1 MATTT
6 IYATTNTTGRGV
18 IIASGGDWDD
28 VVTATTGTV
37 ISSTSYTFAVRAG
50 VISGRGGNQYF
61 VSRTFLY
68 FDVSSITTTITAA
81 TVKVYASAIS
91 NGKVGM
97 YKSTAFGNN
106 GTALASTDFDNVTG
120 TLQSATTYTDL
131 TWTPN
136 ALESFPLNAT
146 AITDLNTN
154 GYGNYSLRNPDEV
167 DEETPELDAYAGINF
182 QTSGTNR
189 AQIVITHADPGYGN
203 NVNSV
208 AAASIAKVNT
218 VGTADISKIN
228 SAS

>member
-6 IYATTNTTGRGV
+6 IYATTNSSGRGV
-18 IIASGGDWDD
+18 IGAAGTDWDD

-50 VISGRGGNQYF
+50 AISGRGGTQYF

-97 YKSTAFGNN
+97 YGSTAFGNN
-106 GTALASTDFDNVTG
+106 GTALAATDFDNVTG
-120 TLQSATTYTDL
+120 TLQSSTTYTDL

-146 AITDLNTN
+146 AITALNSN

-189 AQIVITHADPGYGN
+189 AQIVITHADPGYPN
-203 NVNSV
+203 IVNSV
-208 AAASIAKVNT
+208 AAASISKVNA
-218 VGTADISKIN
+218 TATANISKIN
-228 SAS
+228 SVS

>member
-50 VISGRGGNQYF
+50 AISGRGGTQYF

-97 YKSTAFGNN
+97 YGSTAFGNN
-106 GTALASTDFDNVTG
+106 GTALAATDFDNVTG
-120 TLQSATTYTDL
+120 TLQSSTTYTDL

-146 AITDLNTN
+146 AITALNSN

-189 AQIVITHADPGYGN
+189 AQIVITHADPGYPN
-203 NVNSV
+203 IVNSV
-208 AAASIAKVNT
+208 AAASISKVNA
-218 VGTADISKIN
+218 TATANISKIN
-228 SAS
+228 SVS